1 VLRAPR
7 PEGDALW
14 VIDLE
19 GRTVATAQ
27 GLPAPTFTLSSV
39 GPRPGVLLRTAD
51 SLSVGGRLETPDEL
65 PLAGWFIEVDRTPKP

>member
-1 VLRAPR
+1 M
-7 PEGDALW
+7 W